1 MRLIKFA
8 SKLDIDSC
16 ERILSSGM
24 ISSGDLGINWLKS
37 DNGRMF
43 CYYEDGKRTSRGS
56 YQMVKSYFY
65 GRVKSKN
72 QGLVVSGVIFSAPLL
87 TAVLIA
93 LMAFSFCF
101 DFTGEIIPLLLYVTL
116 LLWVQISERKNRNSI
131 AEYLIRVFES
141 ADK

>member
-8 SKLDIDSC
+8 SKLDMDFC
-16 ERILSSGM
+16 EKFLGSRM
-24 ISSGDLGINWLKS
+24 ISSGDLGIKWLMS

-43 CYYEDGKRTSRGS
+43 FYYEDGKRTSRGS
-56 YQMVKSYFY
+56 HQMVKSYFY

-72 QGLVVSGVIFSAPLL
+72 QGTVVSGVVFSAPLL

-93 LMAFSFCF
+93 LMAFSFCI
-101 DFTGEIIPLLLYVTL
+101 DFTGELIPLLLYIAL

-131 AEYLIRVFES
+131 AEYLMRVFES
-141 ADK
+141 ADE